1 MADYIQA
8 TPRNEVLGTIADL
21 LRKGKE
27 KGGFVGDL
35 LLGDSDKFV
44 DDLSYGQGPLK
55 GAGGIGGT
63 TGLKNTGM
71 VDAAMLPGAATLAT
85 LLRKAPQA
93 AAKAAETVPDLSRRA
108 FTGGG
113 AAAAALGA
121 VSPAMLV
128 KALKAAPGKIAPEA
142 AAAVAKAVSSIGPEG
157 IALLAKRGLSDGRFT
172 FAHPDPEAF
181 HSSIKAVA
189 DAYPK
194 ADQAM
199 LDRVLN
205 SHNYSGGGK
214 PDLTPEQLKM
224 MQDAGGELQYIEK
237 VLNGEVPRPS
247 DEALSDLASGPLV
260 YDIGDV
266 EKYPKAIREWME
278 SINKAYE

>member
-27 KGGFVGDL
+27 KGGFVGEM

-121 VSPAMLV
+121 VSPAALV
-128 KALKAAPGKIAPEA
+128 KALKAAPAAAGKAAPEA
-142 AAAVAKAVSSIGPEG
+142 VAVAAKAIPKIMSPASIEAAIGHLMHMGRGRVKLNPEQQKAMEQALKEFGEAHPNFDAGQFRETMGNLHGGRDLTKEERAFMDANGGPEKVMEMYMG
-157 IALLAKRGLSDGRFT
+157 GEKVPEGLIDAIGGDMFSYNV
-172 FAHPDPEAF
+172 
-181 HSSIKAVA
+181 KAPSPQWQKIV
-189 DAYPK
+189 
-194 ADQAM
+194 
-199 LDRVLN
+199 
-205 SHNYSGGGK
+205 
-214 PDLTPEQLKM
+214 DLT
-224 MQDAGGELQYIEK
+224 
-237 VLNGEVPRPS
+237 N
-247 DEALSDLASGPLV
+247 EAYL
-260 YDIGDV
+260 
-266 EKYPKAIREWME
+266 
-278 SINKAYE
+278 